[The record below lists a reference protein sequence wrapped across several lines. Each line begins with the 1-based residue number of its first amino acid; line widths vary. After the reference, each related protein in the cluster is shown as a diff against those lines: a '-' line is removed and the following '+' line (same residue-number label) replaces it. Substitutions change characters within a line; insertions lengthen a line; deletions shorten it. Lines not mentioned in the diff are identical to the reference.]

1 MQQQS
6 NVKLI
11 KAVKPIGQVINENH
25 KLRVAAY
32 CRVST
37 DGEEQL
43 NSFTSQVTYY
53 KDKIRENKDWEYVG
67 IYSDEAVTGTKV
79 ATREGFQKMIVDCMD
94 GKIDMVIT
102 KSISRFARNT
112 VDTLNFVRKLKSYNV
127 AVFFEEENINTL
139 TMDGELLLTILSS
152 VAQQEVQNT
161 SEHVKKGLKM
171 KLQRGE
177 IIGNPRCLGYD
188 FDPKTKILTI
198 NEEEADIVRF
208 IFNKYVEGYGMERIC
223 KDLRTMGCKTKRGNV
238 RWEARTVAGIIT
250 NEKYKGDILFGKT
263 VTIDPIEKKRVRNGG
278 QGDQYYFEKNHP
290 AIISDELWEKANRI
304 YQIKTEEARRFPQCQ
319 GDIFVGKFAM
329 SGKLKCGCC
338 GTTLSRRSHMRTT
351 KTFKNVWKCRKSV
364 KEGQRHCRNS
374 KAIDE
379 EVLQKSFVQALN
391 MLLLC
396 EGNVLTSFI
405 KTLESADVIDEER
418 NNINR
423 INSEIKTLELRKSR
437 ALDAMI
443 DGAITKDQYNLK
455 VQEINEMLLKLSEE
469 LITSETLSKKKNTIK
484 EKLKEFSQMIEEGT
498 KFEEFDD
505 DVFETVIH
513 KVVVGGDDENGNFNP
528 FLITFVFNLVGT
540 GYSSVDNHVVVGSFE
555 CDYKYYTFDYD
566 PVADMKVKKLKTSLP
581 CKLALK
587 LE

>member
-11 KAVKPIGQVINENH
+11 KAVKPIGQVLNENH

-208 IFNKYVEGYGMERIC
+208 IFNKYAEGYGMERIC

-238 RWEARTVAGIIT
+238 RWEARTVAGILT

-263 VTIDPIEKKRVRNGG
+263 VTVDPIEKKRVRNGG

-290 AIISDELWEKANRI
+290 AIISDELWEKVNRI
-304 YQIKTEEARRFPQCQ
+304 YEIRVQEAKRFPQCQ
-319 GDIFVGKFAM
+319 GQVFVGKFAM

-338 GTTLSRRSHMRTT
+338 GAVLSRRTHMKTT
-351 KTFKNVWKCRKSV
+351 SISKNVWKCRKSV
-364 KEGQRHCRNS
+364 KDGHKFCGNS
-374 KAIDE
+374 KSIDE
-379 EVLQKSFVQALN
+379 DGLQKGFVQALN

-396 EGNVLTSFI
+396 EGNVLSGFI
-405 KTLESADVIDEER
+405 KTLESAEAIDEER
-418 NNINR
+418 NNVNR
-423 INSEIKTLELRKSR
+423 ITSEIKTLELRKSR

-443 DGAITKDQYNLK
+443 DGSITKDQYNSK
-455 VQEINEMLLKLSEE
+455 VKEINDMLIKLNDE
-469 LITSETLSKKKNTIK
+469 LVTSEAISKKKNTIR
-484 EKLKEFSQMIEEGT
+484 EKLEEFSKMIDQGT
-498 KFEEFDD
+498 KFEEYDG
-505 DVFETVIH
+505 DVFDAVIH
-513 KVVVGGDDENGNFNP
+513 KVIVGGDDKNGNYDP
-528 FLITFVFNLVGT
+528 YQITYVFNLVGT
-540 GYSSVDNHVVVGSFE
+540 GYSSTDNHVVVGHFE

-566 PVADMKVKKLKTSLP
+566 PIVQMKVKKQRYTLP
-581 CKLALK
+581 CRIALK